1 MPDWIR
7 ERFEPLLLGG
17 DRVRDVGNVVK
28 LDADAARAP
37 LTSTESVSPQ
47 PETVTSA
54 ESARPALAFE
64 TSFRCAPTS
73 RARTSAASCWNLL
86 QEEGVNG
93 PAS

>member
-37 LTSTESVSPQ
+37 LMSTGSVSPQ
-47 PETVTSA
+47 PETVTSGG
-54 ESARPALAFE
+54 E
-64 TSFRCAPTS
+64 
-73 RARTSAASCWNLL
+73 RTAGA
-86 QEEGVNG
+86 GVRDQLSLRSYL
-93 PAS
+93 PR